1 MTTFTYASI
10 KYSVDLSPIDWFHQN
25 IPVELPDG
33 TYLLPVIWDETKYP
47 PIPINFRECKA
58 PELYSRILIA
68 QTVEE

>member
-10 KYSVDLSPIDWFHQN
+10 KYSVDISPIDWFYQN

-33 TYLLPVIWDETKYP
+33 TYLLPTFWDETKYP
-47 PIPINFRECKA
+47 PIPINFRGCKA
-58 PELYSRILIA
+58 PELYSRILTA

>member
-10 KYSVDLSPIDWFHQN
+10 KYSVDISPISWFHQD

-47 PIPINFRECKA
+47 PIPINFRCCKA